1 VGLNWFYEKITTIIS
16 VYMNFTQSVSTC
28 FKKYLDFKGRA
39 SRSEFWY
46 FFLFYILASFL
57 GGFVVGFLVSPSSE
71 FFYVLLIIIF
81 VGLFIPALSVTVRR
95 FHDFGVSGWMYCAFI
110 PPLMIS
116 GYIQDTQ
123 PSLAGII
130 KLGTLVVFCV
140 YVSQK
145 PNKRKNKF
153 GPVPKK

>member
-1 VGLNWFYEKITTIIS
+1 
-16 VYMNFTQSVSTC
+16 MNFSQSVSTC
-28 FKKYLDFKGRA
+28 FQKYLDFKGRA

-46 FFLFYILASFL
+46 FFLFYIITSFL
-57 GGFVVGFLVSPSSE
+57 VGWVIGSFVALLGGSVN
-71 FFYVLLIIIF
+71 VLLVVLSVVFIA
-81 VGLFIPALSVTVRR
+81 LFIPALSVTVRR

-110 PPLMIS
+110 PPFMIS

-153 GPVPKK
+153 GSVPKK

>member
-1 VGLNWFYEKITTIIS
+1 
-16 VYMNFTQSVSTC
+16 MNFTQSVSTC

-39 SRSEFWY
+39 SRSEVWY

-57 GGFVVGFLVSPSSE
+57 GGFVIGFLVRPSSE
-71 FFYVLLIIIF
+71 FFYVLVIIIF

-110 PPLMIS
+110 VPFVIS
-116 GYIQDTQ
+116 GFIEDVQ
-123 PSLAGII
+123 PVLAKII
-130 KLGTLVVFCV
+130 ELGTFVVFCV

-153 GPVPKK
+153 GSVPKK

>member
-1 VGLNWFYEKITTIIS
+1 
-16 VYMNFTQSVSTC
+16 MNFTQSVSTC
-28 FKKYLDFKGRA
+28 FKKYLNFKGRA

-46 FFLFYILASFL
+46 FFLFYILASLL
-57 GGFVVGFLVSPSSE
+57 GGFVIGFLVSPSSE
-71 FFYVLLIIIF
+71 FFYVLAIIIF

-110 PPLMIS
+110 VPFVIS
-116 GYIQDTQ
+116 GFIEDVQ
-123 PSLAGII
+123 PVLAKII
-130 KLGTLVVFCV
+130 ELGTFVVFCV

-153 GPVPKK
+153 GSLPKK

>member
-1 VGLNWFYEKITTIIS
+1 
-16 VYMNFTQSVSTC
+16 MNFSQSVSTC
-28 FKKYLDFKGRA
+28 FQKYLDFKGRA

-46 FFLFYILASFL
+46 FFLFYIIASFVAGWLIGSFVALL
-57 GGFVVGFLVSPSSE
+57 GGSVN
-71 FFYVLLIIIF
+71 VLLVVLSVVFIA
-81 VGLFIPALSVTVRR
+81 LFIPALSVTVRR

-110 PPLMIS
+110 PPFMIS
-116 GYIQDTQ
+116 GYIQDIQ

-153 GPVPKK
+153 GSVPKK

>member
-1 VGLNWFYEKITTIIS
+1 
-16 VYMNFTQSVSTC
+16 MNFPQSVSTC
-28 FKKYLDFKGRA
+28 FQKYLDFKGRA

-57 GGFVVGFLVSPSSE
+57 GGFVIGFLVRPSSE
-71 FFYVLLIIIF
+71 FFYVLVIIIF

-153 GPVPKK
+153 GSVPKK

>member
-1 VGLNWFYEKITTIIS
+1 MGLNWFYEKITTIIS

-57 GGFVVGFLVSPSSE
+57 GGFVIGFLVSPSSE
-71 FFYVLLIIIF
+71 FFYVLAIIIF

-110 PPLMIS
+110 PTLMIS

-130 KLGTLVVFCV
+130 KLGTLIVFCV

>member
-1 VGLNWFYEKITTIIS
+1 
-16 VYMNFTQSVSTC
+16 MNFTQSVSTC

-46 FFLFYILASFL
+46 FFLFYTLASFL
-57 GGFVVGFLVSPSSE
+57 IGFVIGFLMSPYGESE
-71 FFYVLLIIIF
+71 MLFVLIIVF
-81 VGLFIPALSVTVRR
+81 VVGLFIPALSVTVRR

-110 PPLMIS
+110 VPFVIS
-116 GYIQDTQ
+116 GFIEDTQ
-123 PSLAGII
+123 PLLAGII

-153 GPVPKK
+153 GSVPKK

>member
-1 VGLNWFYEKITTIIS
+1 
-16 VYMNFTQSVSTC
+16 MNFPQSVSTC

-46 FFLFYILASFL
+46 FFLFYILACFL
-57 GGFVVGFLVSPSSE
+57 GGFVIGFLVSPSSE
-71 FFYVLLIIIF
+71 FFYVLVIIFF
-81 VGLFIPALSVTVRR
+81 VGLFIPTLSVTVRR

-110 PPLMIS
+110 VPFVIS
-116 GYIQDTQ
+116 GFIEDVQ
-123 PSLAGII
+123 PVLAKII
-130 KLGTLVVFCV
+130 ELGTFVVFCV

-153 GPVPKK
+153 GSVPKK

>member
-1 VGLNWFYEKITTIIS
+1 
-16 VYMNFTQSVSTC
+16 MNFPQSVSTC
-28 FKKYLDFKGRA
+28 FQKYFDFKGRA

-46 FFLFYILASFL
+46 FFLFYIIASFVAGWLIGSFVALL
-57 GGFVVGFLVSPSSE
+57 GGSVN
-71 FFYVLLIIIF
+71 VLLVVLSIVFIA
-81 VGLFIPALSVTVRR
+81 LFIPALSVTVRR

-153 GPVPKK
+153 GSFPKK

>member
-1 VGLNWFYEKITTIIS
+1 
-16 VYMNFTQSVSTC
+16 MNFPQSVSTC

-46 FFLFYILASFL
+46 FFLFYIITSFL
-57 GGFVVGFLVSPSSE
+57 VGWVIGSFVALLGGSVN
-71 FFYVLLIIIF
+71 VLLVVLSVVFIA
-81 VGLFIPALSVTVRR
+81 LFIPALSVTVRR

-110 PPLMIS
+110 HPLMIS

-153 GPVPKK
+153 GSLPKK

>member
-1 VGLNWFYEKITTIIS
+1 
-16 VYMNFTQSVSTC
+16 MNFPQSVSTC
-28 FKKYLDFKGRA
+28 FIKYLDFKGRA

-46 FFLFYILASFL
+46 FMLFYILASFL
-57 GGFVVGFLVSPSSE
+57 GGFVIGFLVRPSSE
-71 FFYVLLIIIF
+71 FFYVLAIIIF

-110 PPLMIS
+110 VPFVIS
-116 GYIQDTQ
+116 GFIEDTQ
-123 PSLAGII
+123 PLLAGII

-153 GPVPKK
+153 GSVPKK

>member
-1 VGLNWFYEKITTIIS
+1 
-16 VYMNFTQSVSTC
+16 MNFPQSVSTC

-46 FFLFYILASFL
+46 FFLFYIIASFVAGWLIGSFVALL
-57 GGFVVGFLVSPSSE
+57 GGSVN
-71 FFYVLLIIIF
+71 VLLVVLSVVFIA
-81 VGLFIPALSVTVRR
+81 LFIPALSVTVRR

-123 PSLAGII
+123 PLLAGII

-153 GPVPKK
+153 GSVPKK

>member
-1 VGLNWFYEKITTIIS
+1 
-16 VYMNFTQSVSTC
+16 MNFPQSVSIC

-57 GGFVVGFLVSPSSE
+57 GGFVIGFLVSPSSE
-71 FFYVLLIIIF
+71 FFYVLAIIFF

-110 PPLMIS
+110 VPFVIS
-116 GYIQDTQ
+116 GFIEDTQ
-123 PSLAGII
+123 PLLAGII

-153 GPVPKK
+153 GSVPKK

>member
-1 VGLNWFYEKITTIIS
+1 
-16 VYMNFTQSVSTC
+16 MNFPQSVSTC

-46 FFLFYILASFL
+46 FFLFYIITSFL
-57 GGFVVGFLVSPSSE
+57 VGWVIGSFVALLGGSVN
-71 FFYVLLIIIF
+71 VLLVVLSVVFIA
-81 VGLFIPALSVTVRR
+81 LFIPILSVTVRR

-110 PPLMIS
+110 PPFMIS

-153 GPVPKK
+153 GSIPKK

>member
-1 VGLNWFYEKITTIIS
+1 
-16 VYMNFTQSVSTC
+16 MNFPQSVSIC

-57 GGFVVGFLVSPSSE
+57 GGFVIGFLVRPSSE
-71 FFYVLLIIIF
+71 FFYVLAIIIF

-110 PPLMIS
+110 VPFVIS
-116 GYIQDTQ
+116 GFIEDVQ
-123 PSLAGII
+123 PVLAKII
-130 KLGTLVVFCV
+130 ELGTLVVFCV

-153 GPVPKK
+153 GSLPKK

>member
-1 VGLNWFYEKITTIIS
+1 
-16 VYMNFTQSVSTC
+16 MNLPQSVSTC
-28 FKKYLDFKGRA
+28 LKKYLDFKGRA

-46 FFLFYILASFL
+46 FFLFYIIASFVAGWLIGSFVALL
-57 GGFVVGFLVSPSSE
+57 GGSVN
-71 FFYVLLIIIF
+71 VLLVVLSVVFIA
-81 VGLFIPALSVTVRR
+81 LFIPILSVTVRR

-153 GPVPKK
+153 GSVPKK

>member
-1 VGLNWFYEKITTIIS
+1 
-16 VYMNFTQSVSTC
+16 MNFTQSVSTC

-57 GGFVVGFLVSPSSE
+57 GGFVIGFLVSPSSE
-71 FFYVLLIIIF
+71 FFYVLAIIIF

-110 PPLMIS
+110 PPFMIS
-116 GYIQDTQ
+116 GYIQDIQ

-130 KLGTLVVFCV
+130 ELGTLVVFCV

-153 GPVPKK
+153 GSVPKK

>member
-1 VGLNWFYEKITTIIS
+1 
-16 VYMNFTQSVSTC
+16 MNFPQSVSTC

-46 FFLFYILASFL
+46 FFLFYIITSFL
-57 GGFVVGFLVSPSSE
+57 VGWVIGSFVALLGGSVN
-71 FFYVLLIIIF
+71 VLLVVLSVVFIA
-81 VGLFIPALSVTVRR
+81 LFIPILSVTVRR

-110 PPLMIS
+110 PPFMIS

-153 GPVPKK
+153 GSVPKK

>member
-1 VGLNWFYEKITTIIS
+1 
-16 VYMNFTQSVSTC
+16 MNFSQSVSTC
-28 FKKYLDFKGRA
+28 FQKYFDFKGRA

-46 FFLFYILASFL
+46 FFLFYIITSFL
-57 GGFVVGFLVSPSSE
+57 VGWVIGSFVALLGGSVN
-71 FFYVLLIIIF
+71 VLLVVLSVVFIA
-81 VGLFIPALSVTVRR
+81 LFIPALSVTVRR

-110 PPLMIS
+110 PPFMIS

-153 GPVPKK
+153 GSVPKK

>member
-1 VGLNWFYEKITTIIS
+1 
-16 VYMNFTQSVSTC
+16 MNFPQSVSTC

-46 FFLFYILASFL
+46 FFLFYIIASFVAGWLIGSFVALL
-57 GGFVVGFLVSPSSE
+57 GGSVN
-71 FFYVLLIIIF
+71 VLLVVLSIVFIA
-81 VGLFIPALSVTVRR
+81 LFIPALSVTVRR

-110 PPLMIS
+110 PPFMIS

-153 GPVPKK
+153 GSVPKK

>member
-1 VGLNWFYEKITTIIS
+1 
-16 VYMNFTQSVSTC
+16 MNFPQSVSTC

-46 FFLFYILASFL
+46 FFLFYIITSFL
-57 GGFVVGFLVSPSSE
+57 VGWVIGSFVALLGGSVN
-71 FFYVLLIIIF
+71 VLLVVLSVVFIA
-81 VGLFIPALSVTVRR
+81 LFIPALSVTVRR

-110 PPLMIS
+110 PPFMIS
-116 GYIQDTQ
+116 GYIQDAQ

-153 GPVPKK
+153 GFVPKK

>member
-1 VGLNWFYEKITTIIS
+1 
-16 VYMNFTQSVSTC
+16 MNFTQSVSTC

-46 FFLFYILASFL
+46 FMLFYILASAL
-57 GGFVVGFLVSPSSE
+57 GGFVIGFLVSPSSE
-71 FFYVLLIIIF
+71 FFYVPAIIFF
-81 VGLFIPALSVTVRR
+81 VGLFIPAMSVTVRR

-110 PPLMIS
+110 VPYVIS
-116 GYIQDTQ
+116 GFIEDVQ
-123 PSLAGII
+123 PVLAKII
-130 KLGTLVVFCV
+130 ELGTLVVFCV

-153 GPVPKK
+153 GSLPKK